1 MTRCHDMYPYY
12 PYLLLDGVY
21 ELVAFENTYA
31 LRPGQKKYPWRRQII
46 DSHGLPNSPCSSID
60 CLNNASNTIFVQS
73 NKDDLEPLFDEYTE
87 GGDDLRIHES
97 VNCAIL
103 VCVSCRSKARSLGVI
118 QIDDSPCILDL
129 DE

>member
-1 MTRCHDMYPYY
+1 MTGCHDMYPYY

-31 LRPGQKKYPWRRQII
+31 LRPGQKKYPWRRQLI
-46 DSHGLPNSPCSSID
+46 DSHELPNSPCSSID
-60 CLNNASNTIFVQS
+60 CLNNASNTIFVQCHEE
-73 NKDDLEPLFDEYTE
+73 DLEPLFDEFTE
-87 GGDDLRIHES
+87 EGDDLRIHGT

-103 VCVSCRSKARSLGVI
+103 VCASCRSKARSRGEI